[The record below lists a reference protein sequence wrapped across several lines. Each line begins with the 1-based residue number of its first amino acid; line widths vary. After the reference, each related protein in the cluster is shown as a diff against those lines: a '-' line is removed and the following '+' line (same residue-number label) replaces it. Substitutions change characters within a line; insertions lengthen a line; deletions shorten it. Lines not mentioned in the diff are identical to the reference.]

1 MTNIDEQGRSLRPCG
16 QCSTLKKERE
26 ETMKYYVKNY
36 FTDETVCTVPD
47 FDTAKSIADKSEDRI
62 VTDSDG
68 YILYW
73 NVILPF

>member
-1 MTNIDEQGRSLRPCG
+1 
-16 QCSTLKKERE
+16 
-26 ETMKYYVKNY
+26 MKYYVKNY
-36 FTDETVCTVPD
+36 FTDETVCSVPD
-47 FDTAKSIADKSEDRI
+47 FDTAKSIADKQEERI